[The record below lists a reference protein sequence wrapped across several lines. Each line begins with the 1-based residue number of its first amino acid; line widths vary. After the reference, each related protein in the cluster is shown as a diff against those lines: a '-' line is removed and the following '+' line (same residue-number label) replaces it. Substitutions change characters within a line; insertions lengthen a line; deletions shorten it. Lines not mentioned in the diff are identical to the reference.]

1 MPSQGFVRGGQVSVD
16 IQSSVVNKADLLE
29 AILAATTKIV
39 DVRKEV
45 FPRSALELRAR
56 EMHPRGEEFRKALA
70 RPKTINV
77 IAECKRRSPSKGVLC
92 AEYDPA
98 VIAREFASAGA
109 AAISVLTEPTFFDGA
124 LSHLESV
131 RRVVDLPVLR
141 KDFTIC
147 EYQLL
152 EARAA
157 GADAVLL
164 IVAALNDKQLSQLH
178 AKASELDLAVLVE
191 VHNHEELQRAI
202 DAGARIIGVNNRNL
216 RTLTVDVRTSEKLIE
231 LMPKALIS
239 VAESGLSRRADVER
253 LHSLGFQAFLIGEGL
268 IARSDP
274 GVALSSLLGH

>member
-1 MPSQGFVRGGQVSVD
+1 MNIDVQPG
-16 IQSSVVNKADLLE
+16 VVKKADLLE
-29 AILAATTKIV
+29 TILAATAKIV
-39 DVRKEV
+39 DTRKAV

-56 EMHPRGEEFRKALA
+56 EMHPRGEDFRKALA
-70 RPKTINV
+70 RRNKINV

-92 AEYDPA
+92 EDYDPV

-109 AAISVLTEPTFFDGA
+109 TAVSVLTEPTFFDGS

-131 RRVVDLPVLR
+131 RRAVDLPVLR

-164 IVAALNDKQLSQLH
+164 IVAALDDKQLSKLH
-178 AKASELDLAVLVE
+178 AKATELDLAVLVE
-191 VHNHEELQRAI
+191 VHNHEELRRAI
-202 DAGARIIGVNNRNL
+202 DAGSRIVGVNNRDL
-216 RTLTVDVRTSEKLIE
+216 RTLAVDVRTSENLIE

-239 VAESGLSRRADVER
+239 VAESGLSGRADVER
-253 LHSLGFQAFLIGEGL
+253 LQALGFQAFLIGEGL
-268 IARSDP
+268 IARSEP
-274 GVALSSLLGH
+274 GLALSSLLGN

>member
-1 MPSQGFVRGGQVSVD
+1 MNSDVQPG
-16 IQSSVVNKADLLE
+16 VVKKADLLE
-29 AILAATTKIV
+29 TILAATAKIV
-39 DVRKEV
+39 DTRKAV

-56 EMHPRGEEFRKALA
+56 EMHPRGEDFRKALA
-70 RPKTINV
+70 RRNKINV

-92 AEYDPA
+92 EDYDPV

-109 AAISVLTEPTFFDGA
+109 TAVSVLTEPTFFDGS

-131 RRVVDLPVLR
+131 RRAVDLPVLR

-164 IVAALNDKQLSQLH
+164 IVAALDDKQLSKLH
-178 AKASELDLAVLVE
+178 AKATELDLAVLVE
-191 VHNHEELQRAI
+191 VHNHEELRRAI
-202 DAGARIIGVNNRNL
+202 DAGSRIVGVNNRDL
-216 RTLTVDVRTSEKLIE
+216 RTLAVDVRTSENLIE

-239 VAESGLSRRADVER
+239 VAESGLSGRADVER
-253 LHSLGFQAFLIGEGL
+253 LQALGFQAFLIGEGL
-268 IARSDP
+268 IARSEP
-274 GVALSSLLGH
+274 GLALSSLLGN

>member
-1 MPSQGFVRGGQVSVD
+1 VNIDVQPG
-16 IQSSVVNKADLLE
+16 VVKKADLLE
-29 AILAATTKIV
+29 TILAATAKIV
-39 DVRKEV
+39 DTRKAV

-56 EMHPRGEEFRKALA
+56 EMHPRGEDFRKALA
-70 RPKTINV
+70 RRNKINV

-92 AEYDPA
+92 EDYDPV

-109 AAISVLTEPTFFDGA
+109 TAVSVLTEPTFFDGS

-131 RRVVDLPVLR
+131 RRAVDLPVLR

-164 IVAALNDKQLSQLH
+164 IVAALDDKQLSKLH
-178 AKASELDLAVLVE
+178 AKATELDLAVLVE
-191 VHNHEELQRAI
+191 VHNHEELRRAI
-202 DAGARIIGVNNRNL
+202 DAGSRIVGVNNRDL
-216 RTLTVDVRTSEKLIE
+216 RTLAVDVRTSETLIE

-239 VAESGLSRRADVER
+239 VAESGLSGRADVER
-253 LHSLGFQAFLIGEGL
+253 LHALGFQAFLIGEGL
-268 IARSDP
+268 IARSEP
-274 GVALSSLLGH
+274 GLALSSLLGN